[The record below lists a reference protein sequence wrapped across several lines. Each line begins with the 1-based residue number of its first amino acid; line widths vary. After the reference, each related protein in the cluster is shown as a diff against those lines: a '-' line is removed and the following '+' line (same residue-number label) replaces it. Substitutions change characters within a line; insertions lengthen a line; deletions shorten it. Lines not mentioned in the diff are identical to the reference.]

1 MENNSCEKVIVMWNR
16 RSFIKTSAL
25 GAAAITIL
33 PSCLSSTKKP
43 DEHENEDAD
52 MAVTDPLRFKIS
64 LAQWSLHRSLFEKK
78 IDHLDFAKK
87 AASFGITG
95 IEYVNQFF
103 KDKATDPAYLEEM
116 NKRARDHD
124 VIQLLIMVDGEG
136 GLAEP
141 DDKVRDLTVN
151 NHIKWVDAAKM
162 LGCHSIRVN
171 AYGNSDDRAAL
182 HAAAVDGLGS
192 LAEYAYPM
200 GINVIVENH
209 GGLSSDGMW
218 LKNVMEEINMIN
230 CGTLP
235 DFGNFCI
242 KKEQDKCVEEYDRYK
257 GVAELM
263 DHAKAVSAKSYD
275 FDASGNETTIDF
287 ERMMRIVKA
296 SAYSGFIGI
305 EYEGSRLSEDDGIL
319 ATRRLLERHMG

>member
-1 MENNSCEKVIVMWNR
+1 MSFWSR
-16 RSFIKTSAL
+16 RNFIKTSVI
-25 GAAAITIL
+25 GTAAITMF
-33 PSCLSSTKKP
+33 PSCVSSTKDP
-43 DEHENEDAD
+43 VQHEDEEAD
-52 MAVTDPLRFKIS
+52 MPVTDPLRFKIS

-78 IDHLDFAKK
+78 LDHLDFAKK

-103 KDKATDPAYLEEM
+103 KDKASDSAYLEEM
-116 NKRARDHD
+116 NKRARDNG
-124 VIQLLIMVDGEG
+124 VLQLLIMIDGEG

-141 DDKVRDLTVN
+141 DDKVRDASVN
-151 NHIKWVDAAKM
+151 NHITWVDAAKM

-171 AYGNSDDRAAL
+171 AYGNSEDRAAL
-182 HAAAVDGLGS
+182 HSAAVDGLGN
-192 LAEYAYPM
+192 LAEYAQPM

-209 GGLSSDGMW
+209 GGLSSDGTW
-218 LKNVMEEINMIN
+218 LRGVMEEINMIN

-242 KKEQDKCVEEYDRYK
+242 KKEKDKCVEEYDRYK

-275 FDASGNETTIDF
+275 FDGSGNETTIDF
-287 ERMMRIVKA
+287 EKMMQIVKA
-296 SAYSGFIGI
+296 SSYSGFIGI
-305 EYEGSRLSEDDGIL
+305 EYEGLRLSEDEGIL
-319 ATRRLLERHMG
+319 ATKKLLERHLA